1 MTPRKDTSTY
11 TLLKGTG
18 SLQRIWYLYH
28 RLGIWSNILVSARYT
43 CVNGQDLSK
52 NVITEALR
60 LVVQAH
66 AALWHVFVQKPS
78 LNRGNHELHTA
89 RLHTIDLE
97 SCIEY
102 LDCAQNNPDITSEDL
117 EKAHNEWLWAVDE
130 PTRPLWKLLVKGNNI
145 VFVYHHSLGDGMSG
159 MVFHREFLAAL
170 NSPLIAKREK
180 NVGYDTLIYA
190 DENLQSPI
198 EPEDVWEGKNS
209 ILEMILTQIVWWFL
223 KLFYGNDRIYG
234 DLPPS
239 KPHLKSATAVAE
251 PEQRTVTRI
260 SSYRIPAEDM
270 SMILEACRKHET
282 TFTPLLITMFTIVLA
297 SDFYPNAKIGATRF
311 NFDLRPI
318 LPMSRVGGGTANG
331 TFVNASGSWQR
342 WHKLGPFRQ
351 VLLTK
356 GDGDGSLLDSQA
368 VWSLVNGYKQ
378 EMTRA
383 ISGPAVRNWSGVK
396 QLGTDL
402 EQVVDRAFPSLSLL
416 LKPTF
421 SVSNI
426 GVFSNIQAGDDQE
439 SRGRWQIDDMQFSAG
454 AVNGTQGTHG
464 AIFHV
469 AGVKGGDTIINAT
482 YEDGI
487 VAREMADGILE
498 RTVARILELV

>member
-1 MTPRKDTSTY
+1 MTTRGNTSTY
-11 TLLKGTG
+11 TLLK
-18 SLQRIWYLYH
+18 
-28 RLGIWSNILVSARYT
+28 
-43 CVNGQDLSK
+43 
-52 NVITEALR
+52 
-60 LVVQAH
+60 
-66 AALWHVFVQKPS
+66 
-78 LNRGNHELHTA
+78 

-102 LDCAQNNPDITSEDL
+102 LDCTQDNSDITSEDL
-117 EKAHNEWLWAVDE
+117 EKAHNEWLWATDA
-130 PTRPLWKLLVKGNNI
+130 PDRPLWKLVVKGNNI

-170 NSPLIAKREK
+170 NSPLVTKREES
-180 NVGYDTLIYA
+180 VSHDTLVHA
-190 DENLQSPI
+190 DENLQSPV

-209 ILEMILTQIVWWFL
+209 ILEMILNQLLWLFL

-234 DLPPS
+234 DLPSS
-239 KPHLKSATAVAE
+239 KPHLESATAVAE

-260 SSYRIPAEDM
+260 SSHRIPAKDM
-270 SMILEACRKHET
+270 SMILDACRKHET

-297 SDFYPNAKIGATRF
+297 SEFYPNAKIGATRF
-311 NFDLRPI
+311 NFYLRPV
-318 LPMSRVGGGTANG
+318 LPMSRVGGGTSNG

-342 WHKLGPFRQ
+342 WHKLRPFRQ
-351 VLLTK
+351 VLLAK
-356 GDGDGSLLDSQA
+356 GDGDGDHSLLDSQA
-368 VWSLVNGYKQ
+368 VWSLVGSYKQ

-402 EQVVDRAFPSLSLL
+402 EQVVDRAFPSLSLV

-426 GVFSNIQAGDDQE
+426 GVFSNAQPGDE
-439 SRGRWQIDDMQFSAG
+439 EENKRCWQIDDMQFSAG

-487 VAREMADGILE
+487 VSREMADGILE
-498 RTVARILELV
+498 RTVTRILELV